1 MTTIINGQNNIPYG
15 ALKDRLPQNINEKLP
30 QNVQNLSAQDVK
42 DTFEQNEVVST
53 VSGTEMTPRTLAMTG
68 GFWLGFIALCE
79 GLNKKFSNP
88 DYSKTWLGKIGAFGD
103 NVSNKFTKGKG
114 TGKVASALSNAKNWV
129 LNKFPFLNTF
139 TKPTNT
145 LAKSSGNG
153 ILGYEVNDVL
163 GMVRKNVESGA
174 VDYRLFGA
182 SSKDELV
189 KNLTEWSND
198 PRKYIDK
205 IDDLVSTL
213 KSDRLKN
220 VAFTEGKSGFF
231 GKTLGKI
238 FGRKATGAEMGNKM
252 IGSCG
257 DLFTKNKGATT
268 RFGQKLTKNFTKVVE
283 GVTNGYAGGKVMI
296 VIQAMIF
303 AQAIDKA
310 LKAPKG
316 EKFKT
321 FANEVGNDLGLF
333 LAMPLYVQGNHLLG
347 SLKYIGMGKDKASQ
361 KAAVEAYRN
370 AVENIN
376 KKLASSAG
384 NPLKYTR
391 SQYMKDVADA
401 KKLLKGNSKWWQKP
415 FKAIGKFVSTGLE
428 DIKPYTADLSKG
440 AAKFKTSKFKW
451 THGRFGGALR
461 FAIGMFVIAPVVGKA
476 VSKIVSG
483 IFGKTTEMKEEE
495 AKEKAEKLAK
505 KQAKLN
511 ANKTPENT
519 LQMTE
524 EEFLTKL
531 AEHPEL
537 VNKINTD
544 PEFAQALLENPQLL
558 VELLNTPE
566 TPQGATPQNNQQQN
580 LAQQII
586 AENPNMSPSL
596 RNRLLNSEVA
606 TTPITNSQAIGTMDD
621 PNRSYI
627 PSSAPFR
634 PKNSEPMRTYVPS
647 SAPANLNGE
656 LSQEEKDNVQRALQ
670 KADWAEAE
678 ALKLLG

>member
-15 ALKDRLPQNINEKLP
+15 ALKDRLPQNVNEKLP
-30 QNVQNLSAQDVK
+30 ENVQNLSAQDVK

-53 VSGTEMTPRTLAMTG
+53 VSGTEMTPRTLAMTA
-68 GFWLGFIALCE
+68 GFWGGFIALCE

-88 DYSKTWLGKIGAFGD
+88 DYSQTLLGKIGAFGD
-103 NVSNKFTKGKG
+103 KVSDKFTKGKG
-114 TGKVASALSNAKNWV
+114 TGKIAGALSSVKNWV

-139 TKPTNT
+139 TKPTNNF
-145 LAKSSGNG
+145 ARSSGNG

-163 GMVRKNVESGA
+163 GMIRKNIETGKVKS
-174 VDYRLFGA
+174 DLFGRPDTKQFLEDL
-182 SSKDELV
+182 S
-189 KNLTEWSND
+189 TWSND
-198 PRKYIDK
+198 PKTYIDK

-213 KSDRLKN
+213 KSDKLKG
-220 VAFTEGKSGFF
+220 VVFTEGKDGFL
-231 GKTLGKI
+231 GKTFGKI

-252 IGSCG
+252 IGSAG
-257 DLFTKNKGATT
+257 DLFKTNKGAATK
-268 RFGQKLTKNFTKVVE
+268 FGQKLTKNFTKVVE
-283 GVTNGYAGGKVMI
+283 GVTNGYAGGKFMI
-296 VIQAMIF
+296 VIQALIF

-361 KAAVEAYRN
+361 KAAVQKYRD
-370 AVENIN
+370 AVANIN
-376 KKLASSAG
+376 KKLAESAG
-384 NPLKYTR
+384 NPLKYSR
-391 SQYMKDVADA
+391 SKYMSDVANA
-401 KKLLKGNSKWWQKP
+401 KKLLNGNAKWWQKP
-415 FKAIGKFVSTGLE
+415 FKAIGKFISTGLE
-428 DIKPYTADLSKG
+428 DIKPYTADLSKS
-440 AAKFKTSKFKW
+440 AAKFKNTKFKW

-461 FAIGMFVIAPVVGKA
+461 FAVGMFVIAPVVGKA
-476 VSKIVSG
+476 VSKVVSS
-483 IFGKTTEMKEEE
+483 IFGKTTEMKEAE

-537 VNKINTD
+537 VNKINSD
-544 PEFAQALLENPQLL
+544 PEFAQALIENPQLL
-558 VELLNTPE
+558 IEMLNTPE
-566 TPQGATPQNNQQQN
+566 APQAMNIQGAQQQN

-596 RNRLLNSEVA
+596 RNRLLNSDN
-606 TTPITNSQAIGTMDD
+606 TTAPIANPQTIGTMDD

-627 PSSAPFR
+627 PSSAPFK